1 MPFTDSDLK
10 WFAARLSIA
19 IHETNR
25 EYSMGIGGDL
35 KARLGAIPGIEEATS
50 DIEGGQR
57 VFKISGKTIAVGRFA
72 FDNEIERAI
81 RKAFGMSDE
90 IHTTELP
97 AAPLIVAVPEPVAEA
112 PKPVE
117 LAVPPAPAPKPQGSF
132 AASLRVMMDEA
143 RAGVAQ
149 ARADGL
155 AKVTDAISKLTEAR
169 TATIRVTG
177 SMAQTIEDEAA
188 SVMAELGQISNDLRD

>member
-19 IHETNR
+19 VHETNR

-35 KARLGAIPGIEEATS
+35 KARLSAIPGIEEATS

-72 FDNEIERAI
+72 FDNEIEQAI

-97 AAPLIVAVPEPVAEA
+97 AVPLIVAAPEPVVEA
-112 PKPVE
+112 PKPAGKPIPASGGYQPGSLKALLQGLRDRNQMVMSETVE
-117 LAVPPAPAPKPQGSF
+117 KVQKAHKALDQ
-132 AASLRVMMDEA
+132 
-143 RAGVAQ
+143 VAQ
-149 ARADGL
+149 IGN
-155 AKVTDAISKLTEAR
+155 DAEA
-169 TATIRVTG
+169 TAQAIL
-177 SMAQTIEDEAA
+177 SEI
-188 SVMAELGQISNDLRD
+188 GQFSNFPE